1 MILIARGV
9 EPERTIVVFH
19 DCEKKKKKPAGAS
32 SKAIVRGLK
41 PSQASLIE
49 MKKIY
54 H

>member
-19 DCEKKKKKPAGAS
+19 DCEKKKKPAGAS